1 METDSSQKTKSSQTH
16 VYAFIEGRIA
26 RYDGPRLHC
35 AASTCSSSSAP
46 KNKNCLRLVAN
57 TPQPRGAHFARKNWH
72 NAAAKDHVTIQNG
85 HCIFFVARARCL
97 SAGLRYLRLT
107 RLPRH
112 DRGPVPGGNR
122 SAASCL
128 CTVLRRALNYYATR
142 SPPKWPLHHNASPL
156 RAQNSHRATT
166 RDRATIQDGH
176 RTTPQPDP
184 KATSGCHKSKK
195 FTNGWR
201 PPELAVLN

>member
-35 AASTCSSSSAP
+35 APDVTAPHSFNMLLQQCAKEQKLFVISRKHSTTADG
-46 KNKNCLRLVAN
+46 
-57 TPQPRGAHFARKNWH
+57 T
-72 NAAAKDHVTIQNG
+72 
-85 HCIFFVARARCL
+85 
-97 SAGLRYLRLT
+97 
-107 RLPRH
+107 
-112 DRGPVPGGNR
+112 
-122 SAASCL
+122 L
-128 CTVLRRALNYYATR
+128 CTQKLAQRRSEGPRND
-142 SPPKWPLHHNASPL
+142 PKWPPHHNASPL